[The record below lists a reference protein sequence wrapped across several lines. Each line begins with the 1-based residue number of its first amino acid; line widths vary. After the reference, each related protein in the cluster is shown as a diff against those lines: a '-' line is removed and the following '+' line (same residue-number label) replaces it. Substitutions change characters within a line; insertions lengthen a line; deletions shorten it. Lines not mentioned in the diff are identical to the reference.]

1 VERKLNMKKAKKCV
15 AAVICTVAMVGLGVM
30 FGLKGQNADT
40 NTASIQHS
48 HILVSRDTEAEDDD
62 TADEAAD
69 EAVKAQTEDPQDKAP
84 EATTTK
90 EEDKDSTD
98 VIVAAKKSVPE
109 SVSEITN
116 QAEEVTVETVNE
128 EPDVIVFDIP
138 EDVPTFLPDPV
149 TMEEEAEIIIPDPVT
164 MEDEEFVAPT
174 DPDIKPVDPEEVEV
188 VDDNVTPPTPY
199 VEPVEPAPEEEDI
212 VGPAST
218 RATGTFQQEYRGVTF
233 TINWVRE
240 ETAYSDGRQFWEET
254 WTAPEYGD
262 VVVFKDTFNGDTNS
276 GYWMEDYSAVY
287 DAIDAQ
293 LAEADNTE
301 EAAAIEAD
309 PVETPESSDMP
320 TEEATATDA
329 EVAPAEPAEMVQ

>member
-1 VERKLNMKKAKKCV
+1 MRKAKFV
-15 AAVICTVAMVGLGVM
+15 AAVICTVALVGAGVM
-30 FGLKGQNADT
+30 FGLKGQSADT

-62 TADEAAD
+62 TADEAVD
-69 EAVKAQTEDPQDKAP
+69 EAIKAQTEDPQDKAP

-90 EEDKDSTD
+90 EENKDST
-98 VIVAAKKSVPE
+98 VIVATKKSVPE
-109 SVSEITN
+109 VSEITN
-116 QAEEVTVETVNE
+116 QADEVTIETVNE
-128 EPDVIVFDIP
+128 DPKVIIF
-138 EDVPTFLPDPV
+138 DVPEEVPTVLPAPV
-149 TMEEEAEIIIPDPVT
+149 TKEEEEEVQQETIIIPGPVT
-164 MEDEEFVAPT
+164 KEEEEVVAPT
-174 DPDIKPVDPEEVEV
+174 DPDVTPVDPEEVEV

-199 VEPVEPAPEEEDI
+199 EPVEPEPASEDI

-276 GYWMEDYSAVY
+276 GYWIEDYSAVY

-301 EAAAIEAD
+301 EAAAIEAN

>member
-1 VERKLNMKKAKKCV
+1 MKKAKIV
-15 AAVICTVAMVGLGVM
+15 AAVICTAIVGVGVM
-30 FGLKGQNADT
+30 FGLKDQNADT
-40 NTASIQHS
+40 NTASMQHS
-48 HILVSRDTEAEDDD
+48 HILVSRDTEAEDDE
-62 TADEAAD
+62 TADET
-69 EAVKAQTEDPQDKAP
+69 VKAQTEDPQDKAP
-84 EATTTK
+84 TTTK

-109 SVSEITN
+109 VSEITN

-128 EPDVIVFDIP
+128 EPDVVVFDIP
-138 EDVPTFLPDPV
+138 EDIPVFLPDPV
-149 TMEEEAEIIIPDPVT
+149 TMEEETEIIIPGPVT
-164 MEDEEFVAPT
+164 KEDEEFVAPT
-174 DPDIKPVDPEEVEV
+174 DPDVTPVAPEDVEV
-188 VDDNVTPPTPY
+188 VDDNITPPTPDME
-199 VEPVEPAPEEEDI
+199 EPVEPEPAPEDV

-254 WTAPEYGD
+254 WTAPEYND
-262 VVVFKDTFNGDTNS
+262 AVVFKDTFNGDTNS

-309 PVETPESSDMP
+309 PVKTPESSDMP